1 MKVKQLMSILN
12 LKQKEENYDLN
23 QKITGVTDDSRKV
36 EEGFVFVA
44 VRGYRVD
51 GHQYIKEAI
60 DRGAKVIVSEDYIH
74 YPDVVC
80 LQAEDGRRALGKIAS
95 AFYGHPAEDKIII
108 GVTGTNGKTT
118 TSHMIKHLCEENGYS
133 CSMFGTIDYVVNG
146 EVIPGIQTT
155 PSAPMLQKLLRESRD
170 DVVVMEVSSH
180 GLEQHRLEGVTF
192 DYCVFTNL
200 YKDHLDYH
208 DTMEDYFAAK
218 SKLFFMMKPGGKAV
232 INTDDSWGQKL
243 ADRLSHEQIPHWTVG
258 HSLESDV
265 EIREIFTEPFAASI
279 DDHGEKVNVVSPI
292 EGAHNVY
299 NTLQAYAVGRLLGF
313 SSGSLA
319 ESLVSCPGIRGRFET
334 YELENGAKVVIDYAH
349 TADSVEHILDTAR
362 QQGARKI
369 THVFGFRGN
378 RDETKRADM
387 IGASSLRSNS
397 YILTLDD
404 LNTSSYEHMIET
416 LENLQR
422 EFGNSDGQ
430 IIPDR
435 TLAIE
440 KAIMDSDKDEWV
452 IVTGKGH
459 ESYQQSFYYPVDSDK
474 HMVEY
479 MKEKFKQEKTDLMA

>member
-1 MKVKQLMSILN
+1 MKVNQLMSILN
-12 LKQKEENYDLN
+12 MKQNKENDNIN
-23 QKITGVTDDSRKV
+23 QKITGVTDDSREV

-51 GHQYIKEAI
+51 GHQYINEAI
-60 DRGAKVIVSEDYIH
+60 DRGAKVIVSEDFID

-80 LQAEDGRRALGKIAS
+80 LQTENCRQALGEVAS
-95 AFYGHPAEDKIII
+95 AFYGYPAKDKIVI

-118 TSHMIKHLCEENGYS
+118 TSHMIKHLCEDNGLS

-146 EVIPGIQTT
+146 KVVPGIQTT

-180 GLEQHRLEGVTF
+180 GLEQHRLEGVSF

-232 INTDDSWGQKL
+232 INTDDSWGERL
-243 ADRLSHEQIPHWTVG
+243 ANLLSQQQIPHCTVG
-258 HSLESDV
+258 HSLESDIK
-265 EIREIFTEPFAASI
+265 IREIDTNHFSASI
-279 DDHGEKVNVVSPI
+279 EDDGEEVNVVSSI
-292 EGAHNVY
+292 QGTHNVY
-299 NTLQAYAVGRLLGF
+299 NTLEAYAVGRLLGF
-313 SSGSLA
+313 TSKSMVESLA
-319 ESLVSCPGIRGRFET
+319 SCPGIQGRFEL
-334 YELENGAKVVIDYAH
+334 YELENGANVVIDYAH
-349 TADSVEHILDTAR
+349 TADSIEHILDTAR
-362 QQGARKI
+362 QQGAQSIR
-369 THVFGFRGN
+369 HVFGFRGN

-404 LNTSSYEHMIET
+404 LNTSSYEHMVET

-422 EFGNSDGQ
+422 EFGTSDGR

-440 KAIMDSDKDEWV
+440 EAIMNSGKGDWV

-459 ESYQQSFYYPVDSDK
+459 ESYQQSFHYPVDSDK

-479 MKEKFKQEKTDLMA
+479 MQDKVNKEKTDLMA